1 MDSSNKRI
9 SLSVQYACSE
19 KNIPSRAQLRRWV
32 SASAERSLQLT
43 VRFVNAKES
52 RALNRDFR
60 GKDYATNVL
69 SFVYEASTADTTG
82 TVGGDIAI
90 CVDVIRK
97 EAKEQKKT
105 VNAHFAH
112 MVIHGAL
119 HVQGYDHERVKD
131 ASVMEAREIELL
143 HRFRIA
149 NPYE

>member
-9 SLSVQYACSE
+9 SLSVQYSCGE

-43 VRFVNAKES
+43 VRFVSDREG

-69 SFVYEASTADTTG
+69 SFVYAPA
-82 TVGGDIAI
+82 TVLATQAIEGDIAI

-97 EAKEQKKT
+97 EAKVQKKL
-105 VNAHFAH
+105 VHAHFAH

-119 HVQGYDHERVKD
+119 HVQGYDHETAKD
-131 ASVMEAREIELL
+131 ASVMEAREIKIL
-143 HRFRIA
+143 RQFRIT